1 MKKYDKI
8 FKETILKLHDQGKT
22 IKELSSEYGVS
33 TQSINSWKKRTTK
46 IPSEESNVIYEELLA
61 LRKEVKTLKED
72 NEILK
77 KGLAIFAQ
85 MKEEK

>member
-1 MKKYDKI
+1 M
-8 FKETILKLHDQGKT
+8 
-22 IKELSSEYGVS
+22 
-33 TQSINSWKKRTTK
+33 
-46 IPSEESNVIYEELLA
+46 YEELLA

>member
-46 IPSEESNVIYEELLA
+46 IPSEESNVMYEELLA

>member
-1 MKKYDKI
+1 VKKYDKI